1 MKQSIRKVVMML
13 AVACGLAVMC
23 SVAGAVP
30 LTYFGED
37 LGLGESTRLVSHP
50 NADAAQ
56 TAFLAGLVG
65 VGTETFESYATLTPA
80 PLAIVFPG
88 AGTATLNGNGNVD
101 TVVSGTNG
109 VGRYPISG
117 NNYWEASN
125 VFSATFTAPQA
136 AFGFYGVDIGDFNG
150 QVTLTLAGG
159 GSLTLTVPNSTGIS
173 GGSVLYYGV
182 IATTAAETF
191 TSVTFGNTAAGTD
204 YFAFDDMTIGTLEQV
219 DPNIVVP
226 EPVTVAGLFLGVGS
240 LAGYLRRRK
249 HA

>member
-1 MKQSIRKVVMML
+1 ML
-13 AVACGLAVMC
+13 GVAVGLAAMC

-37 LGLGESTRLVSHP
+37 LGLGEGTRLASHP

-65 VGTETFESYATLTPA
+65 VGTEDFEGFASGTGA
-80 PLAIVFPG
+80 PLAINFG
-88 AGTATLNGNGNVD
+88 AAGTATMQGTGNIV

-109 VGRYPISG
+109 FGRYPISG
-117 NNYWEASN
+117 NNFWESGN
-125 VFSATFTAPQA
+125 VFSVAFDQPQA

-150 QVTLTLAGG
+150 QVTLTLTGG
-159 GSLTLTVPNSTGIS
+159 GVLNLVIPNSTNIA

-182 IATTAAETF
+182 IATSGAETF
-191 TSVTFGNTAAGTD
+191 TSVTFGNTAAGSD

-219 DPNIVVP
+219 KIVP
-226 EPVTVAGLFLGVGS
+226 EPVTMAGLFLGVGG